1 MKLIWL
7 WAGVVVGLAH
17 PAWAQF
23 DVPASVLR
31 TINAGNELVMAG
43 DYDGALAL
51 LRDALGE
58 TSLTAVEFAWLSGS
72 LANMYEGANDPASAR
87 RHYRA
92 ALEKSAGLDAA
103 HQNRLWRGLATA
115 ALQQGDHKDVV
126 VIIGQWRE
134 QMAEPPPDVH
144 RLLAYAHLQLGE
156 RTLAVAEGERYAA
169 LLRKAGETIPA
180 SFARFLEHVRRP
192 KGETSDL
199 LTSELSGL
207 AGRNT
212 LALLVRANEMIEGQ
226 RYDAAAT
233 LLSDAIGAV
242 GGTGATGKS
251 GATETEIAVLR
262 EKLAW
267 ALGYQKEMERARDQ
281 FQAVTEAPG
290 DLPKEMLDK
299 VWMRLAAANYSAHAY
314 DETLRT
320 ADEWK
325 ARLGEP
331 TAYYFLLTS
340 MAHWHLENR
349 DLAMTQ
355 GRRYIEL
362 ARQNGEE
369 LRPSFVALFK
379 DALSKELIDD

>member
-1 MKLIWL
+1 MRLIWL
-7 WAGVVVGLAH
+7 WAGLLIGLAH
-17 PAWAQF
+17 PVWAQF
-23 DVPASVLR
+23 DAPASVFR
-31 TINAGNELVMAG
+31 TINASNELAVAG

-51 LRDALGE
+51 LRDALDE
-58 TSLTAVEFAWLSGS
+58 TSLTAVEFALLSGS
-72 LANMYEGANDPASAR
+72 LANMYQGANDPANAR
-87 RHYRA
+87 KHYLA
-92 ALEKSAGLDAA
+92 ALEKSADLDVA

-115 ALQQGDHKDVV
+115 ALQQGDHKEVV
-126 VIIGQWRE
+126 AIVGQWRE
-134 QMAEPPPDVH
+134 RMAEPSPDVH
-144 RLLAYAHLQLGE
+144 QLLAYAHFQLGD

-169 LLRKAGETIPA
+169 LLRKAGDTIPA
-180 SFARFLEHVRRP
+180 SFARFLERARRQ

-199 LTSELSGL
+199 PTSELSGL
-207 AGRNT
+207 AGPNT

-233 LLSDAIGAV
+233 LLSDAIGAI
-242 GGTGATGKS
+242 GTIGES
-251 GATETEIAVLR
+251 GATATEVALLR

-267 ALGYQKEMERARDQ
+267 ALGYQKDMERARDQ

-299 VWMRLAAANYSAHAY
+299 VWMRLAAANYSAQAY
-314 DETLRT
+314 DETLRS
-320 ADEWK
+320 AEVWK
-325 ARLGEP
+325 ERLGEP

-349 DLAMTQ
+349 DLAITQ

-369 LRPSFVALFK
+369 IRPSFRALFK
-379 DALSKELIDD
+379 DALSKELIDY

>member
-1 MKLIWL
+1 MRLIWL

-23 DVPASVLR
+23 DTPASVLG
-31 TINAGNELVMAG
+31 TISAGNELAATG
-43 DYDGALAL
+43 DLDGALAL
-51 LRDALGE
+51 LRDALDE
-58 TSLTAVEFAWLSGS
+58 TSLTAVEFALLSGS
-72 LANMYEGANDPASAR
+72 LANMHQRANDPASAR

-92 ALEKSAGLDAA
+92 ALEKSADLDAT
-103 HQNRLWRGLATA
+103 HQNQLWRGLATTA
-115 ALQQGDHKDVV
+115 SQQGDHQDVV
-126 VIIGQWRE
+126 VIVGQWRE
-134 QMAEPPPDVH
+134 QMAEPSPDAH
-144 RLLAYAHLQLGE
+144 RLLAYAHFQLGE
-156 RTLAVAEGERYAA
+156 RNLAVAEGERYAA

-207 AGRNT
+207 AGPNT

-226 RYDAAAT
+226 RYDAAVT

-251 GATETEIAVLR
+251 GATETEIALLR

-320 ADEWK
+320 ADVWK

-340 MAHWHLENR
+340 MAHWHLESR

-369 LRPSFVALFK
+369 LRPSFRALFK